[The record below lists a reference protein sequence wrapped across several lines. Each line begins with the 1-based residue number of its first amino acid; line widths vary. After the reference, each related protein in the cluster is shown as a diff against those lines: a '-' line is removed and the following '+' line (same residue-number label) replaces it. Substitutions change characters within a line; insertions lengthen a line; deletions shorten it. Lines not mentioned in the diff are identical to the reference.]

1 MRCSR
6 IGRALLALAAT
17 AIVAAPA
24 YAQDAQD
31 TAARKGVVLHTLKD
45 IHLAMAICWQA
56 SLPPPS
62 RATPGMRVTMRVS
75 FTRSGEILGEPL
87 FTFVTPGVRPDT
99 RALYERAAA
108 AALNRCTPLPFS
120 DGLGNAVAGQPRVF
134 LFIDRRNEKKV

>member
-6 IGRALLALAAT
+6 IGRALFALAAT
-17 AIVAAPA
+17 AFAVPAYGQDAPDVAAP
-24 YAQDAQD
+24 
-31 TAARKGVVLHTLKD
+31 KSVLLHTLRD

-75 FTRSGEILGEPL
+75 FTRHGEILGEPL
-87 FTFVTPGVRPDT
+87 FTFVTAGVRPDT

-134 LFIDRRNEKKV
+134 LFIDRRNEKKA